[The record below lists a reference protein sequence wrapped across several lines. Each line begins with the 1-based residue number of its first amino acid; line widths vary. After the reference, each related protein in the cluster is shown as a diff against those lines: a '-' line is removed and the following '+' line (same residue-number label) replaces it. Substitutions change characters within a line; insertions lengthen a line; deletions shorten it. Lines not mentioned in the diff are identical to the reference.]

1 MIGLDTNI
9 LVAYV
14 VPEHPAHEVVR
25 GRIESFLSEG
35 RPLALSSLVLSEFI
49 HVVTDP
55 KRFTRPLT
63 MPEAL
68 EWSRFWSDAEET
80 VLCPADLAVHLQWQQ
95 WMEEHRL
102 GRKRLMDTLLSAIWR
117 TAGVVEIFTLNP
129 RDFGVFD
136 EFLIH
141 FPEMPD
147 PPKS

>member
-25 GRIESFLSEG
+25 GRIEGFLSKG
-35 RPLALSSLVLSEFI
+35 RPLALTSLVLSEFI

-55 KRFTRPLT
+55 KRFTLPLT

-68 EWSRFWSDAEET
+68 EWSRFWSNAEET
-80 VLCPADLAVHLQWQQ
+80 VLCPSDLAVHRQWQQ

-102 GRKRLMDTLLSAIWR
+102 GRKRLMDTWLAAMWHA
-117 TAGVVEIFTLNP
+117 AGVVEIFTLNP
-129 RDFGVFD
+129 RDFDVFD
-136 EFLIH
+136 QFTIH
-141 FPEMPD
+141 SLDIPD
-147 PPKS
+147 TPQP